1 MDLNVIFAGLKKNLV
16 KNQTAEYVFHLSI
29 LVWNWISLQGHNYV
43 SQNLHLNGRGPASC
57 HPWPLALSDCYECMI
72 HHLWRGQS
80 GLNFKFWVANSN
92 TNTLRGQLTG
102 WFNPWLTREA
112 DYETHGLIVPHR
124 PHPISVPSKLLH
136 SQPS

>member
-92 TNTLRGQLTG
+92 TNSTLRGHKNSPG
-102 WFNPWLTREA
+102 GLTRGW
-112 DYETHGLIVPHR
+112 HGK
-124 PHPISVPSKLLH
+124 PIMKH
-136 SQPS
+136 TG